1 MRKTQIICV
10 ILLGLLAVAVSSGDA
25 SAQRRSQQRGAVCGD
40 PTRRCRT
47 ADYEFKPWELPF
59 SISRNAVL
67 WESEEF
73 YAVILKSMRD
83 ERVDG
88 TVFVPEE
95 ERLAAQQLFPRNKV
109 FASRG
114 VSEPGEIYYSNVDGA
129 YQIMAVYAGRTRAEA
144 RVTLAKV
151 KATGKFPGANL
162 RRMHIGF
169 NGT

>member
-1 MRKTQIICV
+1 MRKATLFCV
-10 ILLGLLAVAVSSGDA
+10 ILLGLSAVAPSPGGA
-25 SAQRRSQQRGAVCGD
+25 SAQRRSQRGAVCGD
-40 PTRRCRT
+40 PTRPCRT
-47 ADYEFKPWELPF
+47 GGYEFKPWELPF
-59 SISRNAVL
+59 SIARNAVV

-73 YAVILKSMRD
+73 YAVILKSVRD
-83 ERVDG
+83 EKVDG

-114 VSEPGEIYYSNVDGA
+114 VSEPGEIFYSNVDGA

-144 RVTLAKV
+144 QAMLAKV